1 MVEPMTM
8 KTALRIARLA
18 SLALA
23 AIGVVASVDAG
34 VLYKSVDRSGRVT
47 FSDMPVEGAVA
58 VQRIETSD
66 SVKPAVSETPGAPM
80 YLALADSY
88 DEAVAQ
94 ANAKVDLAEHAL
106 AVARASIVD
115 EDPLSL
121 GGHALS
127 RADRQQLEF
136 YKKDLASARR
146 QLMRVLQQRNILTQ
160 RPLA

>member
-8 KTALRIARLA
+8 EITARIARLA
-18 SLALA
+18 SFAVA
-23 AIGVVASVDAG
+23 AIGVVTCASAG
-34 VLYKSVDRSGRVT
+34 VLYKSIDRAGRVT
-47 FSDMPVEGAVA
+47 FSDVPVEGAVA

-66 SVKPAVSETPGAPM
+66 SAKPAVSETAGAPI

-106 AVARASIVD
+106 AVARASIIGD
-115 EDPLSL
+115 DPLSL
-121 GGHALS
+121 GGRSLS

-136 YKKDLASARR
+136 YKKDVAAARR
-146 QLMRVLQQRNILTQ
+146 NLMRILHQRNTLTQ